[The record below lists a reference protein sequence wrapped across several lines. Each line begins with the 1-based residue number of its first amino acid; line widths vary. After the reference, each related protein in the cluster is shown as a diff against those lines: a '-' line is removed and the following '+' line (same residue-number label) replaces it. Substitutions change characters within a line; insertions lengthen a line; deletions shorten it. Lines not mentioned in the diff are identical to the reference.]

1 MGTFM
6 TKRGA
11 TVLRNVSH
19 GVNDIFWFILP
30 SLLPV
35 ILEQFDMKYGTAGGL
50 LASFL
55 VVIAA
60 FSFVL
65 GRLSDRVPRQLIL
78 GIGFLVA
85 SVFLIFSSFAE
96 KYGLFVAF
104 LLLAGIGVG
113 SYHPTVYA
121 HIDETTAYRQG
132 REYGMFE
139 LWGASGI
146 FLMFLLHGFLLRQMS
161 WKSVLFITS
170 VPGLV
175 VGFFFLCWLKPL
187 RALQGAEMGKSRAV
201 MDDGGGGASTLLFA
215 LFLLVVT
222 LRFFSIVAV
231 VSFTT
236 TYLVREI
243 GLHSNVASFATG
255 VYFLGGLVFTPFL
268 GRVCDVK
275 NPFVVLLAA
284 TAAAF
289 PLIVLLSLPHPLWL
303 LPLYLVL
310 LGGAYY
316 GAGPAM
322 NMLISRMGGNMGKGE
337 AFGYFMAITAVTYS
351 FSPFVFGLFADRIG
365 LALTMRVFSLPLLLS
380 FVVLCAVFFIAGAE
394 KTRASSRLSP

>member
-1 MGTFM
+1 M
-6 TKRGA
+6 TKGNA

-50 LASFL
+50 LAAFL
-55 VVIAA
+55 LVIAV
-60 FSFVL
+60 FSFAL
-65 GRLSDRVPRQLIL
+65 GKLSDRVSRQLIL
-78 GIGFLVA
+78 GSGFLVA
-85 SVFLIFSSFAE
+85 SVFLIFSSFSE
-96 KYGLFVAF
+96 RYGLFVVF

-113 SYHPTVYA
+113 SYHPTIYA
-121 HIDETTAYRQG
+121 HIDETTARRQG

-139 LWGASGI
+139 LWGSTGI
-146 FLMFLLHGFLLRQMS
+146 FLMFLLHGFLLKQMS
-161 WKSVLFITS
+161 WKNVLFITS
-170 VPGLV
+170 IPGLV
-175 VGFFFLCWLKPL
+175 VGFFFLYWLKPL
-187 RALQGAEMGKSRAV
+187 RALQSADAGEASRGVSNDAV
-201 MDDGGGGASTLLFA
+201 GGGASTLLFA

-222 LRFFSIVAV
+222 LRFFGIIAV
-231 VSFTT
+231 VSFTPV
-236 TYLVREI
+236 YLVREI
-243 GLHSNVASFATG
+243 GLQPNIASFATG
-255 VYFLGGLVFTPFL
+255 VYFLGGLVFTPFM

-275 NPFVVLLAA
+275 SPFVVLLIA

-303 LPLYLVL
+303 LPLYLML

-322 NMLISRMGGNMGKGE
+322 NMLIARMGGKMGKGE

-351 FSPFVFGLFADRIG
+351 FSPFVFGSFADRMG

-380 FVVLCAVFFIAGAE
+380 FVVLCAVVFIAGAG
-394 KTRASSRLSP
+394 KPRGAARLSP

>member
-1 MGTFM
+1 M

-11 TVLRNVSH
+11 TVLRNASH

-50 LASFL
+50 LAAFL
-55 VVIAA
+55 IVIAV
-60 FSFVL
+60 FSFAL
-65 GRLSDRVPRQLIL
+65 GKLSDRVPRQLIL
-78 GIGFLVA
+78 GSGFLAA
-85 SVFLIFSSFAE
+85 SVFLIFSSLAQ
-96 KYGLFVAF
+96 KYDVFVVF
-104 LLLAGIGVG
+104 LLIAGIGVG
-113 SYHPTVYA
+113 SYHPTIYA
-121 HIDETTAYRQG
+121 HIDETTARRQG

-139 LWGASGI
+139 LWGSTGI
-146 FLMFLLHGFLLRQMS
+146 FLMFLLHGFLLKQMS

-170 VPGLV
+170 IPGLA
-175 VGFFFLCWLKPL
+175 VGFFFLYYLKPL
-187 RALQGAEMGKSRAV
+187 RTLQEADAGETNRYTRYGA
-201 MDDGGGGASTLLFA
+201 DGGGASTLLFA

-222 LRFFSIVAV
+222 LRYFGIIAV
-231 VSFTT
+231 VSFTP

-243 GLHSNVASFATG
+243 GLQANAASFATG
-255 VYFLGGLVFTPFL
+255 VYFLGGLVFTPFM
-268 GRVCDVK
+268 GRLCDAK
-275 NPFVVLLAA
+275 NPFSVLLVA
-284 TAAAF
+284 TVAAF

-351 FSPFVFGLFADRIG
+351 FSPFVFGLYADRIG

-380 FVVLCAVFFIAGAE
+380 FAVLLAVFLIAGTGKHSGAG
-394 KTRASSRLSP
+394 RLSP